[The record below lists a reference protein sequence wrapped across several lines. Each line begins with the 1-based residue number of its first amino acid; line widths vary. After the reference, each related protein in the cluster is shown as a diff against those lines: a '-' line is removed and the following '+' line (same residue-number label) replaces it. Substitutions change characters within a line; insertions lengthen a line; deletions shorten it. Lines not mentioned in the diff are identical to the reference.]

1 MEMASERKTPG
12 KYGTGMQKPA
22 QETKVG
28 GVLQTLSTGRRNNTV
43 NGDTFR
49 TRGISERRERHVRG
63 AVNGAE
69 RPFRNF
75 LAFCFVH
82 WRNK

>member
-1 MEMASERKTPG
+1 MRPRYRAECATERSAG
-12 KYGTGMQKPA
+12 LG
-22 QETKVG
+22 EVH
-28 GVLQTLSTGRRNNTV
+28 STGPRNNTV

-49 TRGISERRERHVRG
+49 TRGNSERRERHVRG

-69 RPFRNF
+69 RPFRKF
-75 LAFCFVH
+75 WAFCFVH